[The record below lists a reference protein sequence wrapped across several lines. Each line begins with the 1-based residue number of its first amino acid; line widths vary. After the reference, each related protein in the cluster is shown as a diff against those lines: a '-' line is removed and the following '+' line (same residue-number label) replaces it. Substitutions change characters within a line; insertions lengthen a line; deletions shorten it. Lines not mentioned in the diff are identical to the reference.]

1 MTLEAI
7 RSMLGWC
14 TLINW
19 AMMLIWL
26 LFMRVGHDWVYG
38 LHGKWFGL
46 SVQEFDAIHYRGLLT
61 YKVGVFLFNFVPYL
75 ALRIIG

>member
-19 AMMLIWL
+19 GMLL
-26 LFMRVGHDWVYG
+26 LWFLMISVAHDWIYG
-38 LHGKWFGL
+38 IHGKLFKV
-46 SVQEFDAIHYRGLLT
+46 SVEKFDEINYRAMIT
-61 YKVGVFLFNFVPYL
+61 YKVGVFIFNFVPYL

>member
-19 AMMLIWL
+19 AML
-26 LFMRVGHDWVYG
+26 LVWFLFIRAGHGWVYG
-38 LHGKWFGL
+38 IHGKLFNI
-46 SVQEFDAIHYRGLLT
+46 SVEKFDEINYRAMIT
-61 YKVGVFLFNFVPYL
+61 YKIAVFVFNFVPYL